1 MENLVR
7 ILNNAWKSFSRNVW
21 LSVATLFMMFV
32 ALGTIGGLT
41 LFNATLDVFI
51 TGLKDKVDVSIYFVE
66 EAQERDIISVKST
79 LEKREEIKSIK
90 YISKEEAL
98 DIFTARHADNE
109 ILLESLGELDDNPLQ
124 ASLNIRVYNP
134 DQFENIVEFLENS
147 PANIIIDDI
156 NFRENQKVIDSI
168 TSIAASINRG
178 GFLFTL
184 ILAGLVIFV
193 MLNTIRL
200 AIYTARDEVY
210 IMKLVGASNWFV
222 RAPFVIIGAMY
233 GLIAG
238 VSVILFTF
246 LATWLLH
253 SQVSLIFADIDFY
266 GYFIQNIWSFSAT
279 IIISGIALGGLSSYF
294 AVRRYLKV

>member
-7 ILNNAWKSFSRNVW
+7 ILNNAWKSFSRNIW
-21 LSVATLFMMFV
+21 LSFATLFMMFV

-41 LFNATLDVFI
+41 LFNASLDAFI
-51 TGLKDKVDVSIYFVE
+51 TGLKDKVDVSIYFIE
-66 EAQERDIISVKST
+66 EAQERDILSVKST
-79 LEKREEIKSIK
+79 LEKREEIKTIK
-90 YISKEEAL
+90 YISKNEAL
-98 DIFTARHADNE
+98 NIFTARHSDNE
-109 ILLESLGELDDNPLQ
+109 VLLESLGELDNNPLQ

-134 DQFENIVEFLENS
+134 DQFEDIVEFLENS
-147 PANIIIDDI
+147 SANIIIDDI

-184 ILAGLVIFV
+184 ILTGLIIFV

-222 RAPFVIIGAMY
+222 RAPFVVIGAMY

-238 VSVILFTF
+238 ASVILVTF

-279 IIISGIALGGLSSYF
+279 IIISGIVLGAGSSYF